1 MKLEGVISLELKK
14 VTEMYT
20 KDRALP
26 LSLFVSIRRDYT
38 VTFSLVALIS
48 PFFIILQDLIG
59 ILADTLLFRGQLSE

>member
-26 LSLFVSIRRDYT
+26 LSLF
-38 VTFSLVALIS
+38 
-48 PFFIILQDLIG
+48 Q
-59 ILADTLLFRGQLSE
+59 

>member
-48 PFFIILQDLIG
+48 PFLIILQDLIG

>member
-38 VTFSLVALIS
+38 VTFSLAALIS
-48 PFFIILQDLIG
+48 PFLIVLQDLIG
-59 ILADTLLFRGQLSE
+59 ILADTLLLRGQLSE